1 MTAVLL
7 RVEQGEAEQ
16 EEGHERQLLR
26 DAFELY
32 SVSLALTLGEGRL
45 SFSLLE

>member
-1 MTAVLL
+1 MLL

-26 DAFELY
+26 DAFQLC
-32 SVSLALTLGEGRL
+32 SVSLALALGEGRL
-45 SFSLLE
+45 SFSLLM